1 MRIDVSLLPA
11 LAAAFMLVFARI
23 GAMVMLLPGLGEVNI
38 PIRVKLAIALALTLI
53 ILPLHRAAYHVDMG
67 SLTPLMVLMIHEI
80 VIGVVLGATA
90 RVTLSALQVAGSV
103 IAQQLGLGF
112 VTAVDPTQGQQGALI
127 GNFLTMLGLTLL
139 FATDSHH
146 LVIAALND
154 SYAIF
159 SPGELMPSGDVAA
172 LATRAFAA
180 AFKIGMQLAAP
191 FLVFG
196 LVFNVGL
203 GVLARLMPQMQVY
216 FVGVPLSI
224 FAGFLIFA
232 AVLTTMMGTFMD
244 YFIGVMHDLMPLKP
258 EKPEPWPMTTPRK
271 KPRTLRKS
279 GWTTRMSAAT
289 SPRARRSIPG
299 S

>member
-11 LAAAFMLVFARI
+11 LAAAFMLAFARI

-38 PIRVKLAIALALTLI
+38 PTQIKLAIALMLTLI
-53 ILPLHRAAYHVDMG
+53 ILPLHRADYHVDMG
-67 SLTPLMVLMIHEI
+67 SLTPLLVLMVHEI
-80 VIGVVLGATA
+80 FIGVVLGATA
-90 RVTLSALQVAGSV
+90 RVTLTALQVAGSV

-112 VTAVDPTQGQQGALI
+112 VTSVDPTQGQQGAVI

-139 FATDSHH
+139 FETDTHH
-146 LVIAALND
+146 LVIAAIND
-154 SYAIF
+154 SYAVF
-159 SPGELMPSGDVAA
+159 SPGEFMASGDVAA

-180 AFKIGMQLAAP
+180 AFRIGMQLSAP

-203 GVLARLMPQMQVY
+203 GILARMMPQMQVY

-224 FAGFLIFA
+224 FAGFLVFS

-244 YFIGVMHDLMPLKP
+244 YLIGVLHGLMPL
-258 EKPEPWPMTTPRK
+258 
-271 KPRTLRKS
+271 S
-279 GWTTRMSAAT
+279 
-289 SPRARRSIPG
+289 
-299 S
+299 

>member
-1 MRIDVSLLPA
+1 MRIDISLLPA

-23 GAMVMLLPGLGEVNI
+23 GAMVMLLPGLGESNI
-38 PIRVKLAIALALTLI
+38 PVRIKLAIALLLTLV
-53 ILPLHRAAYHVDMG
+53 ILPLHRAAYHIDMG
-67 SLTPLMVLMIHEI
+67 SLTPLLVLMVHEI
-80 VIGVVLGATA
+80 VIGIVLGATA
-90 RVTLSALQVAGSV
+90 RVTLAALQVAGSV

-112 VTAVDPTQGQQGALI
+112 ATSVDPTTQGQQGVLI
-127 GNFLTMLGLTLL
+127 GNFLTLLGITLL

-159 SPGELMPSGDVAA
+159 SPGETMASGDVAA

-180 AFKIGMQLAAP
+180 AFKIGMQLSAP

-196 LVFNVGL
+196 LVFNIGL

-224 FAGFLIFA
+224 LAGFLIFA
-232 AVLTTMMGTFMD
+232 LVITAMMGTFLD
-244 YFIGVMHDLMPLKP
+244 YFIGVMHDL
-258 EKPEPWPMTTPRK
+258 
-271 KPRTLRKS
+271 
-279 GWTTRMSAAT
+279 
-289 SPRARRSIPG
+289 IPVR
-299 S
+299 